1 MSAKLGNTVD
11 VGYLDRIALSLYQY
25 LYVYSEAMSLPHN
38 NIRQIQMKVNSG
50 NRILKMSSLKIEFK
64 PRNQNLLY

>member
-25 LYVYSEAMSLPHN
+25 LYVYLEAMSLPY
-38 NIRQIQMKVNSG
+38 KVNSG
-50 NRILKMSSLKIEFK
+50 NKILKMSSLKIEFK

>member
-25 LYVYSEAMSLPHN
+25 LYVYSEAMSLPHK
-38 NIRQIQMKVNSG
+38 NIRQMAEIG
-50 NRILKMSSLKIEFK
+50 
-64 PRNQNLLY
+64 Y

>member
-1 MSAKLGNTVD
+1 MSAKLANTVD

-25 LYVYSEAMSLPHN
+25 MYVYSETMSLTQN
-38 NIRQIQMKVNSG
+38 NIRQAQMKVNSG
-50 NRILKMSSLKIEFK
+50 NRILKMSSLKIEFR

>member
-25 LYVYSEAMSLPHN
+25 LYVYSEAMSLPYN
-38 NIRQIQMKVNSG
+38 NIRQMKVNSG
-50 NRILKMSSLKIEFK
+50 NKILKMSSLKIEFK

>member
-11 VGYLDRIALSLYQY
+11 VAYLDSIALSLYQY
-25 LYVYSEAMSLPHN
+25 MYVYLEAMSLPYN
-38 NIRQIQMKVNSG
+38 NIRQMKVNSG
-50 NRILKMSSLKIEFK
+50 NKILKMSSLKIEFK

>member
-25 LYVYSEAMSLPHN
+25 LYVYLEAMSLPYN
-38 NIRQIQMKVNSG
+38 NIRQITA
-50 NRILKMSSLKIEFK
+50 
-64 PRNQNLLY
+64 

>member
-11 VGYLDRIALSLYQY
+11 VGYLKRIALSLYHY
-25 LYVYSEAMSLPHN
+25 LYVCSEAMSLPYN
-38 NIRQIQMKVNSG
+38 NIRQMKVNSG
-50 NRILKMSSLKIEFK
+50 NKILKMSSLKIEFK

>member
-25 LYVYSEAMSLPHN
+25 LYVYSEAMSLPHK
-38 NIRQIQMKVNSG
+38 NIRQMKVNGG
-50 NRILKMSSLKIEFK
+50 NRILKMSSLKIEFR